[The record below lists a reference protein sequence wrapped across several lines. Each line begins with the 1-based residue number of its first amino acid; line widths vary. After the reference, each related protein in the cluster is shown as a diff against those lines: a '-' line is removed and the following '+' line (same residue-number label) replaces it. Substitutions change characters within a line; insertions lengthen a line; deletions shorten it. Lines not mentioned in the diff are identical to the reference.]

1 MELIRLLLVD
11 DHPMVREGLRARLA
25 SVPGFAVVAEA
36 GDAGEALEAL
46 SLQTVDL
53 AVMDVSL
60 RGASGIALTRELL
73 ARQPDLRVLVLSMFD
88 NPGYVA
94 EAQRAR
100 ACGYVLKDSPAEAI
114 VAALR
119 AVAAGQTVWPS
130 STGDEDGPHLTP
142 REREVLG
149 LVAEG
154 LTSAQIGE
162 RLGMG
167 ARTVE
172 THRLHLRRKLQ
183 LDSPAA
189 LLRYAMEGGWR

>member
-1 MELIRLLLVD
+1 MDLIRLLLVD

-25 SVPGFAVVAEA
+25 SAPGFAVVAEA
-36 GDAGEALEAL
+36 ADAGEALEAL
-46 SLQTVDL
+46 AQQRIDL
-53 AVMDVSL
+53 AVMDVAL

-73 ARQPDLRVLVLSMFD
+73 ARQPSLRVLVLSMYD

-94 EAQRAR
+94 EAQRAGAR
-100 ACGYVLKDSPAEAI
+100 GYVLKDSPAESI

-119 AVAAGQTVWPS
+119 ALAVGEVVWPS
-130 STGDEDGPHLTP
+130 NAAADEGPHLTP

-149 LVAEG
+149 LLAEG

-183 LDSPAA
+183 LDSPTA
-189 LLRYAMEGGWR
+189 LLRFAMEGGWR